1 MTIYKESKTIFLLS
15 LPLIIGQVGQMLLGL
30 VDSVMVAKLGVT
42 ELAALTLANN
52 LFFVP
57 FIFGIGIMTCVS
69 IRVSTAKGAGNAAE
83 VRSVCRNST
92 YLALMI
98 GTAFFL
104 LAWVGNGLIEH
115 MKQDPIVASRSRG
128 YFIIICASLIPGL
141 VAISLKNHVDALDRM
156 WTAFTISIAAVI
168 LNVFLNWV
176 LIYGNLGAP
185 AMGLEGA
192 GYATLISRIILVL
205 AMLVWFAKDASL
217 AKWTPYRWFIRLDKR
232 EIKSLLRLGF
242 PAGLQ
247 TLTEVGAFVMSG
259 IILGWISKEALAAQQ
274 IALVCAGIAFM
285 IPLGISIA
293 LTIRVAEK
301 VGRNQTSNLHATY
314 LSGWSLTLVFSIL
327 TGMSFLL
334 FGGQMAQQFIDDA
347 PLVIAYATS
356 FLMVAGVFQIVDG
369 QQVASIGMLRGLHDT
384 TKPAV
389 IGFFSYWII
398 GIPFGYWLAFHTNV
412 GAVGIW
418 WGLALGLTIASI
430 LLGVRLWR
438 FQVK

>member
-192 GYATLISRIILVL
+192 GYATLISRTILVL

-217 AKWTPYRWFIRLDKR
+217 AKWTPYRWFTRLDTR

-301 VGRNQTSNLHATY
+301 VGRNQTSNLHAIY

>member
-1 MTIYKESKTIFLLS
+1 
-15 LPLIIGQVGQMLLGL
+15 
-30 VDSVMVAKLGVT
+30 
-42 ELAALTLANN
+42 
-52 LFFVP
+52 
-57 FIFGIGIMTCVS
+57 
-69 IRVSTAKGAGNAAE
+69 
-83 VRSVCRNST
+83 
-92 YLALMI
+92 
-98 GTAFFL
+98 
-104 LAWVGNGLIEH
+104 
-115 MKQDPIVASRSRG
+115 
-128 YFIIICASLIPGL
+128 
-141 VAISLKNHVDALDRM
+141 VDALDRM
-156 WTAFTISIAAVI
+156 WTAFAISIAAVI
-168 LNVFLNWV
+168 LNIFLNWV

-217 AKWTPYRWFIRLDKR
+217 AKWTPYRWFIRLDTR

-293 LTIRVAEK
+293 LTIRVGEK

-356 FLMVAGVFQIVDG
+356 FLMVAGIFQIVDG

-398 GIPFGYWLAFHTNV
+398 GIPFGYWLAFHTSV
-412 GAVGIW
+412 GAAGIW

-438 FQVK
+438 FEVKLFIYVCTTCDNSQQINTGFLALYIL

>member
-217 AKWTPYRWFIRLDKR
+217 AKWTPYRWFIRLDTR

-438 FQVK
+438 FQVE